1 MNKYIHP
8 FTEIVIP
15 LTDDPI
21 EDKNGDPRKDKD
33 GNIEYLKRSSCTLAN
48 LIERVKAAG
57 IPESEYK
64 NVEVFGFTY
73 PRCSDPYL
81 DCIYNKPKTQEQ
93 LEKEKQQLL
102 KEEEKQKT
110 AKEERKKL
118 REAKKAEKEK
128 VLASLTAE
136 QKKVL
141 GIKES
146 PTPGYA
152 GRDETGGSD
161 F

>member
-1 MNKYIHP
+1 MNKYINP
-8 FTEIVIP
+8 FFHITVP
-15 LTDDPI
+15 LTDDPV
-21 EDKNGDPRKDKD
+21 EDKNGDLRKDKD
-33 GNIEYLKRSSCTLAN
+33 GNVEYLKRSSCTLAN
-48 LIERVKAAG
+48 LIERVQAAG

-64 NVEVFGFTY
+64 NVKVFGFTY
-73 PRCSDPYL
+73 PRCSDPYI

-93 LEKEKQQLL
+93 LEEEKQQIL
-102 KEEEKQKT
+102 KEEEKQKA

-128 VLASLTAE
+128 IIASLTLE
-136 QKKVL
+136 QRQAL

-146 PTPGYA
+146 STPGYA
-152 GRDETGGSD
+152 GRDEMGGSD

>member
-21 EDKNGDPRKDKD
+21 EERNGEPRKDRH
-33 GNIEYLKRSSCTLAN
+33 GNIEYLKADRCTLAN

-57 IPESEYK
+57 VPESEYK
-64 NVEVFGFTY
+64 NVKIFACTY
-73 PRCSDPYL
+73 ERSNDSYI
-81 DCIYNKPKTQEQ
+81 DCVYDKPKTQEE

-102 KEEEKQKT
+102 EEEEKQKT

-128 VLASLTAE
+128 VLASLTKE
-136 QKKVL
+136 QKEAL
-141 GIKES
+141 GIKV
-146 PTPGYA
+146 
-152 GRDETGGSD
+152 
-161 F
+161 

>member
-1 MNKYIHP
+1 MNKYIHS

-15 LTDDPI
+15 LTDYPI
-21 EDKNGDPRKDKD
+21 EDKNGDPKKDKN
-33 GNIEYLKRSSCTLAN
+33 GNIEYYKGHTCTLAN

-57 IPESEYK
+57 VPESEYK
-64 NVEVFGFTY
+64 NVKVFGFTY
-73 PRCSDPYL
+73 PRCSDAYL
-81 DCIYNKPKTQEQ
+81 DCVYNKPKTQEE

-102 KEEEKQKT
+102 EEEEKQKT

-136 QKKVL
+136 QKRIL
-141 GIKES
+141 GI
-146 PTPGYA
+146 
-152 GRDETGGSD
+152 
-161 F
+161 